1 LKIALGT
8 AQFGLEYGISNSS
21 GIVSEK
27 EISNILSLCLSNGVD
42 TIDTAVRY
50 GCSETRI
57 GECNLNNNFKVVTKV
72 PAVPSIDFGIFA
84 WLREEAL
91 ASSKRLNSEPL
102 YGLLL
107 HRPEQL
113 LDRLGNDIYKALRRL
128 QDDGIV
134 VKIGISAY
142 DPDLIDLISS
152 KFKIDIVQAP
162 FNVFDTRMSDSGCF
176 SRLKN
181 VGVEVHAR
189 SIFLQGL
196 LLLGANQIPS
206 QFMRWSP
213 IFQAWHKWLEETNV
227 TALSA
232 CVSFALKASEIDRII
247 VGVES
252 ASQLQEIID
261 GIAANSNYLFP
272 KFPILSDEL
281 INPSSWDF
289 IV

>member
-1 LKIALGT
+1 MKIAIGT
-8 AQFGLEYGISNSS
+8 AQFGLEYGISNLS

-27 EISNILSLCLSNGVD
+27 EIGNILSLCLSEGVD
-42 TIDTAVRY
+42 TIDTAMLY

-57 GECNLNNNFKVVTKV
+57 GEHNLNNNFKVVTKI
-72 PAVPSIDFGIFA
+72 PTIPSMDFGIST
-84 WLREEAL
+84 WLKGEVF
-91 ASSKRLNSEPL
+91 ASSKRLNSKPL
-102 YGLLL
+102 YALLL

-113 LDRLGNDIYKALRRL
+113 LDPSGKDIYKALRQL
-128 QDDGIV
+128 QDDEIV

-142 DPDLIDLISS
+142 DPSLIDLIAS

-181 VGVEVHAR
+181 AGVEVHAR

-196 LLLGANQIPS
+196 LLLGADEIPP

-213 IFQAWHKWLEETNV
+213 IFHTWHKWLEETNV

-232 CVSFALKASEIDRII
+232 CVSFALKPLEIDKIV

-252 ASQLQEIID
+252 ARQLREIID
-261 GIAANSNYLFP
+261 GIAANSNYSFP
-272 KFPILSDEL
+272 NFSIFCDEL
-281 INPSSWDF
+281 INPSSWN
-289 IV
+289 VMA